1 MTRSLHPKKEVEAA
15 LRHAETHGWRV
26 TVGGAHAWGKIYCPR
41 RHDECRCGEFC
52 ITSVWSTPRNPGNH
66 ARALRRVVDT
76 AHGGRRAARRGT
88 AMEYIFTLKYQ
99 LGSDVEDMDAVIERL
114 GEAGCDDALAG
125 IGLPGRLA
133 LEFTREAPSAEV
145 AVGSALD
152 DVRRALPDA
161 RLIEAAPDLVGLT
174 DVAEIAGV
182 SRQAMRKLMLAYP
195 GSFRCRCM
203 KAPRPWHL
211 ADLLEW
217 LRARGNAAWPPALA
231 EVARAALQVNLARKG
246 AGPPPEAPF
255 RARRATAV
263 PGRRAR
269 HRARG

>member
-1 MTRSLHPKKEVEAA
+1 
-15 LRHAETHGWRV
+15 
-26 TVGGAHAWGKIYCPR
+26 
-41 RHDECRCGEFC
+41 
-52 ITSVWSTPRNPGNH
+52 
-66 ARALRRVVDT
+66 
-76 AHGGRRAARRGT
+76 
-88 AMEYIFTLKYQ
+88 MEYIFTLKYQ

-133 LEFTREAPSAEV
+133 LEFTREAPSAEA

-195 GSFRCRCM
+195 GSF
-203 KAPRPWHL
+203 PVPVHEGTTSLWHL

-231 EVARAALQVNLARKG
+231 EVARAALQVNLAKER
-246 AGPPPEAPF
+246 
-255 RARRATAV
+255 RRASA
-263 PGRRAR
+263 
-269 HRARG
+269 

>member
-26 TVGGAHAWGKIYCPR
+26 TVGGPMPGARSIAPGGMTNAV
-41 RHDECRCGEFC
+41 GEFC

-66 ARALRRVVDT
+66 ARLAARGRQLHRARRPTRRAPRNSDGIHLHPEIP
-76 AHGGRRAARRGT
+76 AGQRCRGHGRRHRA
-88 AMEYIFTLKYQ
+88 
-99 LGSDVEDMDAVIERL
+99 L

-125 IGLPGRLA
+125 IGCRAAWRWNSRARRPAPRP
-133 LEFTREAPSAEV
+133 PSAV
-145 AVGSALD
+145 RWTM
-152 DVRRALPDA
+152 RRALPDA

-182 SRQAMRKLMLAYP
+182 SRAGHAQADAGVSGQLPVPVHEGTTSL
-195 GSFRCRCM
+195 
-203 KAPRPWHL
+203 WHL

-231 EVARAALQVNLARKG
+231 EVARAALQVNLAGK
-246 AGPPPEAPF
+246 APGL
-255 RARRATAV
+255 RLRRRSGRVVQQQV